1 MSKNDDKIELEIINI
16 SSTGSRKL
24 NSLSE
29 VKSSIHEHTRN
40 LAKGH
45 KAAQEK
51 AEKVKAERRE
61 ASRLASMVNKR
72 LKRLEA
78 NGLENSPAYKAVSGK
93 HFSVRGKSQAE
104 VQAMMREMKKFIA
117 ARTST
122 IRGINAY
129 AKEMA
134 ETVGLKYNN
143 LKQLQKMLPK
153 FFELSSK
160 VEQYLHN
167 VEDMAGAIAYHEI
180 WEQVNVYVQD
190 NKIDLAMAEGDIDA
204 MIKHVAE
211 ALKQYNTTTT
221 IAGMMFRLKK

>member
-1 MSKNDDKIELEIINI
+1 MSKGDDKIELEIVKL
-16 SSTGSRKL
+16 SSIGRKL
-24 NSLSE
+24 RSLSE
-29 VKSSIHEHTRN
+29 VQSSIIEHTKT
-40 LAKGH
+40 LDKGH
-45 KAAQEK
+45 QKALEK
-51 AEKVKAERRE
+51 AQKIKAERRE

-72 LKRLEA
+72 MKRLEA

-93 HFSVRGKSQAE
+93 HFSVRGKSQVE
-104 VQAMMREMKKFIA
+104 VQAMMREMKKFID

-122 IRGINAY
+122 VRGINVY
-129 AKEMA
+129 AREMA
-134 ETVGLKYNN
+134 ETTGLRYNT
-143 LKQLQKMLPK
+143 LKQLHKMLPK

-160 VEQYLHN
+160 VEQYLRN

-190 NKIDLAMAEGDIDA
+190 NEIDLSMAEGDVDA

-221 IAGMMFRLKK
+221 ISGTMFRLKK

>member
-1 MSKNDDKIELEIINI
+1 MSKNDDKIELEVIKLS
-16 SSTGSRKL
+16 SSTAREL
-24 NSLSE
+24 HSLSE
-29 VKSSIHEHTRN
+29 VKSSIIEHTKN
-40 LAKGH
+40 LSKGH
-45 KAAQEK
+45 QAALEK
-51 AEKVKAERRE
+51 AQKVKAERRE
-61 ASRLASMVNKR
+61 ASRLASLVNKR
-72 LKRLEA
+72 MKRLEA

-104 VQAMMREMKKFIA
+104 VQAMMREMKKFID

-134 ETVGLKYNN
+134 ETVGLRYSN

-160 VEQYLHN
+160 VEQYLRN

-180 WEQVNVYVQD
+180 WEQVNVYVK
-190 NKIDLAMAEGDIDA
+190 NNEIDLSMAEGNIDA

-221 IAGMMFRLKK
+221 IAGTMFRLKK